1 MILVGFGTNDKLAS
15 RLIRWATRSEW
26 SHVWIEY
33 PSGVWGGQ
41 WVAHSWADGV
51 VKVPLECIEAAYPR
65 RKLYE
70 CRLDLTEGL
79 KWARQYI
86 AAGYD
91 YGVIWN
97 GFLLVLHRATGWQW
111 LTRLIARN
119 AAKFSCS
126 EFVSG
131 ILKASGV
138 RGVRS
143 SGAVEV
149 TSDELGVD
157 GDRFD
162 PELTTPGDLD
172 RFCADSDDFWVV

>member
-1 MILVGFGTNDKLAS
+1 MICIGFGTNEKWTS
-15 RLIRWATRSEW
+15 RLIRWATASEW

-33 PSGVWGGQ
+33 PSGVWGGR

-51 VKVPLECIEAAYPR
+51 VKVPLEQVEAAYPK
-65 RKLYE
+65 RKVYE
-70 CRLDLTEGL
+70 CRFELDDGL

-97 GFLLVLHRATGWQW
+97 GLVLVLHRATGWGW
-111 LTRLIARN
+111 LDRVATRN
-119 AAKFSCS
+119 AAKYSCS
-126 EFVSG
+126 EFVGG

-143 SGAVEV
+143 SGVV
-149 TSDELGVD
+149 DEGAD
-157 GDRFD
+157 PFD
-162 PELTTPGDLD
+162 PELTTPGDLE
-172 RFCADSDDFWVV
+172 RFCSDSKDCWVL